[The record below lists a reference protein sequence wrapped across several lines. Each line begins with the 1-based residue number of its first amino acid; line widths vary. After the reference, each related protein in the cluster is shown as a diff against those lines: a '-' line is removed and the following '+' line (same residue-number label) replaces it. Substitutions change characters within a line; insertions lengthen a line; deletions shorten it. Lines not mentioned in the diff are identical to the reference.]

1 MSTVTRETFDVARAD
16 AFAGRLVGALNQGA
30 VMLMISVGHRTG
42 LFDALAA
49 RGASTSDELAA
60 AARLQERYVRE
71 WLGAMTAGGVVEYDP
86 ADRRYVLPA
95 EHATALTRGA
105 AVNIAATAQFLPLLA
120 SVEDEIVRCFAEG
133 GGVPYSAFPRFHEVM
148 AAESEQTVT
157 SALESHIL
165 PLVPGLQAALRTG
178 IDVLDVGCGQ
188 AGALRRLAET
198 YPHSRFVGL
207 DLSPEA
213 VADGQARAA
222 AAGLD
227 NLRLAVGDV
236 AQMEDGARFDLVT
249 AFDAIHDQ
257 ARPGRVLERVHAALR
272 PGGVFLMQDVGASRH
287 VEKNVEH
294 VLGPWL
300 YTISCLHCM
309 TVSLAQGG
317 AGLGT
322 VWGEETALEMLADA
336 GFRDVS
342 LHRLPHDIMNAYFV
356 ARRDGAR

>member
-1 MSTVTRETFDVARAD
+1 MSTVARETFDVARAE
-16 AFAGRLVGALNQGA
+16 AFAGRLVGSLNEGA
-30 VMLMISVGHRTG
+30 VMLMVSIGHRTG

-49 RGASTSDELAA
+49 RGASTSAELAA
-60 AARLQERYVRE
+60 AAGRQERYVRE

-95 EHATALTRGA
+95 EHATVLTRGA
-105 AVNIAATAQFLPLLA
+105 AVNIASTAQFLPVLA
-120 SVEDEIVRCFAEG
+120 SVEDEVVRCFTEG

-165 PLVPGLQAALRTG
+165 PLVDGLQDDLRQG

-188 AGALRRLAET
+188 AGALRRLAQT
-198 YPHSRFVGL
+198 YPQSRFVGL
-207 DLSPEA
+207 DLSAEA
-213 VADGQARAA
+213 VADGNARAA

-236 AQMEDGARFDLVT
+236 AEMEDEARFDLVT

-257 ARPGRVLERVHAALR
+257 ARPARVLDRIHAALR
-272 PGGVFLMQDVGASRH
+272 PGGVLLMQDIAASRD
-287 VEKNVEH
+287 VEKNVGH

-300 YTISCLHCM
+300 YTVSCLHCM

-322 VWGEETALEMLADA
+322 VWGEETALEMLAHA
-336 GFRDVS
+336 GFGSVAT
-342 LHRLPHDIMNAYFV
+342 HRLPHDILNAYFV
-356 ARRDGAR
+356 ARRAGAR